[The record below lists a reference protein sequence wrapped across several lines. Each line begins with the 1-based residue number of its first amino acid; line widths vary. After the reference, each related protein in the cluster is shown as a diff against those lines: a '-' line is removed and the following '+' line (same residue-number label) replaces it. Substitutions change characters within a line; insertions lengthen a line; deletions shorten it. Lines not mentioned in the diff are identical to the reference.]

1 MALSR
6 YVLVVLGVTATFQ
19 AWGQQ
24 PADAAKPPSEAPAPA
39 TATAPNAAAP
49 AGATPAPA
57 TPTQASATPPSTP
70 NAASPG
76 LSPNLILRAKN
87 LGLSPKTRGNVT
99 VYCKKDVPVG
109 TRFPV
114 ETCYHEDELQQQVA
128 ILEYRKDQ
136 MKRGSNQ

>member
-6 YVLVVLGVTATFQ
+6 YVLVVLGVTASFQ
-19 AWGQQ
+19 VWSQQ
-24 PADAAKPPSEAPAPA
+24 PADAAKPASEAPAPA
-39 TATAPNAAAP
+39 SATAPPSTTAPAP
-49 AGATPAPA
+49 AGTTPAPA
-57 TPTQASATPPSTP
+57 TPTAPATP
-70 NAASPG
+70 ASPG
-76 LSPNLILRAKN
+76 ISQDLITRAKN
-87 LGLSPKTRGNVT
+87 LGLNPKTRGNVT
-99 VYCKKDVPVG
+99 VYCRKDVPVG